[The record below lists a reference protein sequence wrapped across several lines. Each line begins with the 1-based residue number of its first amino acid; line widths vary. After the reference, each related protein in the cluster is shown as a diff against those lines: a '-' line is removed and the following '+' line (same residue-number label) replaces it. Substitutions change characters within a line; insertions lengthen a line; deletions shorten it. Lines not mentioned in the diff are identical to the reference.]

1 MIFWTILAALTLS
14 LIAWIAW
21 PLLRPGTGA
30 TTRAEFDT
38 VVYYDQLQ
46 ELERDRARGL
56 IDDTQ
61 AEAARGEI
69 ERRLLTAGR
78 AAGLSGKAGHGRHL
92 VFAAL
97 LAIVIPLASVPLY
110 LDLGNPGLPNQPFAL
125 REAPPEATNGVI
137 AAARARLQQA
147 EARATETPDDP
158 QAWFDLGRLRLV
170 AGNVDGAEIALAQA
184 RELDPTRTEIASA
197 HGESLARI
205 ADGLVTPAA
214 REAFETA
221 LRGDPTDPRARYFL
235 ALADYQAGYE
245 QDALEAWSA
254 LAGDAP
260 ADAPWLATVR
270 ARITDTAHDLGH
282 NPADWLPQ
290 TTAAEAVPGARGP
303 TAADIAAAQNLNDD
317 ERQAMIQG
325 MVDNLAARLENEPD
339 DLAGWRMLARS
350 WEMLGDPG
358 AAAQAYARA
367 LTLEPDH
374 AETLLRG
381 AITSAESGDT
391 ASARTYFMRLRDL
404 IPPEADAHRMVNEA
418 IDRLDAENGSR

>member
-1 MIFWTILAALTLS
+1 MIFWIILAALTLS
-14 LIAWIAW
+14 LIGWIAW
-21 PLLRPGTGA
+21 PLLRPGSGDA
-30 TTRAEFDT
+30 TRAEYDAA
-38 VVYYDQLQ
+38 VYYDQLQ

-61 AEAARGEI
+61 AGAARGEI
-69 ERRLLTAGR
+69 ERRLLAAGR
-78 AAGLSGKAGHGRHL
+78 ATGLSETPGHRRHL
-92 VFAAL
+92 MFAGL
-97 LAIVIPLASVPLY
+97 LAILIPLASVPLY
-110 LDLGNPGLPNQPFAL
+110 VNLGTPGLPNQPFAL
-125 REAPPEATNGVI
+125 REAPPEATGGVV
-137 AAARARLQQA
+137 AAARARIQQA
-147 EARATETPDDP
+147 EARTSTNPEDA

-170 AGNVDGAEIALAQA
+170 AGDVDGAEIALAQA
-184 RELDPTRTEIASA
+184 RGLDPARTEIASA

-221 LRGDPTDPRARYFL
+221 LRGNAGDPRARYFL

-270 ARITDTAHDLGH
+270 ARVTDTARELGH
-282 NPADWLPQ
+282 DPADWLPQ
-290 TTAAEAVPGARGP
+290 TTATAAESARRGP
-303 TAADIAAAQNLNDD
+303 TDADIAAAQNLNDD

-325 MVDNLAARLENEPD
+325 MVDNLAARLEEEPD

-350 WEMLGDPG
+350 WEMLGNPG

-367 LTLEPDH
+367 IALEPNH
-374 AETLLRG
+374 AETILRA
-381 AITSAESGDT
+381 AITSAESGDNV
-391 ASARTYFMRLRDL
+391 AARAHFVRLRDL
-404 IPPEADAHRMVNEA
+404 IPPDADAHRRVTEA
-418 IDRLDAENGSR
+418 IARIDADNGSR